1 MQPQHPQLA
10 VSAAIFRDGK
20 ILLVRRARSPAK
32 GFYSLPGGRVEFGE
46 TLHAAL
52 HREVDEETALK
63 IEIVGLAGW
72 REVVP
77 GTTGGGHYL
86 IMSFAARWMAGEPVL
101 NDEHDDFKW
110 LDPDALGDLKTTGG
124 LQEVIQSARGILGLT
139 TLKPR
144 LASSALK
151 RHITGAPD
159 PFMSK
164 HLLAI
169 FLLISVC
176 ISGPAR
182 AQDAAAPFDGD
193 LQRLAEILGT
203 LHYLR
208 GICGTNEGPKW
219 RNEMQ
224 ALIDAETPS
233 GDRRAR
239 MIAGFNRG
247 YNGFQQT
254 YRTCT
259 PAATVAIRR
268 YIEEGS
274 KISRDLTA
282 RYAN

>member
-1 MQPQHPQLA
+1 M
-10 VSAAIFRDGK
+10 SK
-20 ILLVRRARSPAK
+20 
-32 GFYSLPGGRVEFGE
+32 
-46 TLHAAL
+46 
-52 HREVDEETALK
+52 
-63 IEIVGLAGW
+63 
-72 REVVP
+72 
-77 GTTGGGHYL
+77 YL
-86 IMSFAARWMAGEPVL
+86 Y
-101 NDEHDDFKW
+101 
-110 LDPDALGDLKTTGG
+110 
-124 LQEVIQSARGILGLT
+124 
-139 TLKPR
+139 
-144 LASSALK
+144 
-151 RHITGAPD
+151 
-159 PFMSK
+159 K
-164 HLLAI
+164 HLLAA
-169 FLLISVC
+169 LIVVSV
-176 ISGPAR
+176 GNLAPAR
-182 AQDAAAPFDGD
+182 AEDAAAPFDGD

-208 GICGTNEGPKW
+208 GICGTNEGGKW

-254 YRTCT
+254 YRSCT